1 MTALLVPASALSWE
15 RKRPESCFWVAPRC
29 IPPSLPSQDC
39 AELARGGDRG
49 DQQQEHVF
57 VSLRWPSP
65 GPSIRLCAESYKK
78 KSCCH
83 GESSTWTR
91 FLSRMCC
98 SSRARPRQQHSFLL
112 AGGCTQGLCE
122 AGSKPGKS
130 PAPVSPCQLLL
141 GSGSGAKRGGGRGC
155 FCSLGYHICSPSAG
169 CVVRGSSW
177 GAGAVVASCLPSSVT

>member
-1 MTALLVPASALSWE
+1 MGSTKMYSPLLAPSGLCRAGQRRGQGRSAAVTCVRVTEVALPWPIHQATC
-15 RKRPESCFWVAPRC
+15 R
-29 IPPSLPSQDC
+29 IPQ
-39 AELARGGDRG
+39 
-49 DQQQEHVF
+49 
-57 VSLRWPSP
+57 
-65 GPSIRLCAESYKK
+65 K

-141 GSGSGAKRGGGRGC
+141 GSGSGAKRGGGQGC
-155 FCSLGYHICSPSAG
+155 FCSLGHHICSPSAG